1 MHSLVELVELV
12 EGEGGHAVGG
22 GGLLSH
28 EHEERGASHFI
39 TVSRGAKKQ
48 KKRLIAEEEGK
59 VLYADIWRCRRG
71 GQGPGD
77 PYEDK
82 RVGRE
87 HQATRCYMRLGA

>member
-1 MHSLVELVELV
+1 M
-12 EGEGGHAVGG
+12 
-22 GGLLSH
+22 
-28 EHEERGASHFI
+28 
-39 TVSRGAKKQ
+39 SRGAKKQ
-48 KKRLIAEEEGK
+48 MKRLIAVAAPEEEEGK